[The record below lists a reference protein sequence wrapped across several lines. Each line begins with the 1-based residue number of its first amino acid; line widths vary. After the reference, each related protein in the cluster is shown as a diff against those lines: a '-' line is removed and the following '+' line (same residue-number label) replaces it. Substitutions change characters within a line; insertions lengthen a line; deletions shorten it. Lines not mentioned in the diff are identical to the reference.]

1 MSAVIAR
8 SAAATL
14 DRYRAAFDALPV
26 AQDDLGAVRREALE
40 RFLAA
45 GFPNQ
50 RHEDWKYT
58 NLRRLENRTFTPA
71 PRSPAAV
78 ASADWIDGAGTRIDR
93 HRREIDGLLDASPAR
108 HARVR
113 PPVIPVAGRQVDR
126 ACRGAF
132 V

>member
-45 GFPNQ
+45 GFPTQ

-71 PRSPAAV
+71 PRSPARN
-78 ASADWIDGAGTRIDR
+78 SAIWNT
-93 HRREIDGLLDASPAR
+93 ASPNWK
-108 HARVR
+108 R
-113 PPVIPVAGRQVDR
+113 PSRRPG
-126 ACRGAF
+126 
-132 V
+132 